1 MSYPD
6 GVQTV
11 TVVFG
16 KGITV
21 DGTPVAATL
30 VVEPLFGG
38 TTRSVVWA
46 ADGTAVLPINATA
59 TTSAGALGSIAL
71 PVVDQEGWLDDGQHP
86 ITRWAYRLTE
96 TAGGKSR
103 VKHLQ
108 PLAGQGVIDFD
119 RIPDG
124 SVGLHVSGPVVAVS
138 DVAGHTGS
146 VTAQQIADEVGPLL
160 GEGGGPGAPGPAG
173 KSAYE
178 VAVANGFVGTV
189 IQWLGSLIG
198 APGAQGAQGAQ
209 GAPGAQGAQGTA
221 GAPGAAG
228 AKGDPGAAGAKGD
241 KGDPGDPASNL
252 VQSVAGHQGVVPR
265 AGLNTVGLGEAVFIP
280 NGGTPPV
287 GTPPYTL
294 VWEAS
299 A

>member
-1 MSYPD
+1 M
-6 GVQTV
+6 
-11 TVVFG
+11 
-16 KGITV
+16 
-21 DGTPVAATL
+21 
-30 VVEPLFGG
+30 
-38 TTRSVVWA
+38 
-46 ADGTAVLPINATA
+46 
-59 TTSAGALGSIAL
+59 
-71 PVVDQEGWLDDGQHP
+71 
-86 ITRWAYRLTE
+86 WAYRLTE
-96 TAGGKSR
+96 TAGGRSR

-124 SVGLHVSGPVVAVS
+124 SVGLPVSGPVVAVS

-160 GEGGGPGAPGPAG
+160 GEGGGPGTPGPAG

-189 IQWLGSLIG
+189 TQWLGSLVG
-198 APGAQGAQGAQ
+198 APGAPGVPGAQ
-209 GAPGAQGAQGTA
+209 GAPGAQGVQ
-221 GAPGAAG
+221 GAAG
-228 AKGDPGAAGAKGD
+228 ATGATGVTGATGAKGDSGAAGAKGD

-265 AGLNTVGLGEAVFIP
+265 GGLNTVGLGEVVFIP
-280 NGGTPPV
+280 NGGMPPA